1 MNQQIRSYCNQ
12 CHSET
17 IHNVIHSHQK
27 NILCIEESGFYAY
40 RQYKIIECCGCEKIS
55 FYESYDDD
63 SSSEDDE
70 PSVTLYPPRIS
81 RKKPDFI
88 RSLNKEYISL
98 FDEIYKAISNECER
112 LACMGIRSLIDLY
125 INKKVGDQGNFYN
138 GIKKLLSEGIITE
151 RQSLFINKIIV
162 EAGNASIHRQFKPDL
177 EILELLLDTVENLLH
192 EEMLVPQLE
201 EIKDKIP
208 ERPPLS
214 KKTQTKD
221 KSPAS

>member
-1 MNQQIRSYCNQ
+1 MHQQIRSYCNQ
-12 CHSET
+12 CHNET
-17 IHNVIHSHQK
+17 IHDVIYSDQK
-27 NILCIEESGFYAY
+27 TISCDEENCFCAY
-40 RQYKIIECCGCEKIS
+40 RQYKIIECCGCKDIS

-63 SSSEDDE
+63 SSSEYDE
-70 PSVTLYPPRIS
+70 PSVRLYPPRIS
-81 RKKPDFI
+81 RKQPDFI
-88 RSLNKEYISL
+88 YSLDKEYISL

-112 LACMGIRSLIDLY
+112 LACMGIRSIIDLY
-125 INKKVGDQGNFYN
+125 INEKVGDQGSFKS

-151 RQSLFINKIIV
+151 RQSHFINKIIV
-162 EAGNASIHRQFKPDL
+162 EAGNASIHRQFKPNL
-177 EILELLLDTVENLLH
+177 EFLELLLDTVENLLH

-221 KSPAS
+221 NSPAS